1 MKKLATV
8 LALTAGCATS
18 QVDDGVFHIEGRST
32 VANVTHVVAASPTSG
47 KRVVAK
53 VGADG
58 RFDLPVEPGMQWIV
72 TLADWSK
79 VGKNMQVATLEA
91 AGLDAFVPQGPGVLD
106 FGDVAITGA
115 RAHGTVD
122 YLDLLESLGID
133 HDTATRMGR
142 TDDLA
147 LRYANPDIDND
158 GTIDGLQHGHDFR
171 LDIAGAFTLT
181 TEGRAVTMADLVA
194 GTFASPALRYT
205 GTTIRALVPRAMD
218 MNMASGTLMFE
229 QPFYG
234 SALGDITPMIPPG
247 TPIGAPEVKFGELGS
262 VPQIGVVAR
271 AGENAPS
278 GTYELAFDNGRLT
291 FSDVHVPSAATLDTG
306 KDYAVPFLRIRAAD
320 VSCTVDCSIA
330 AVELDWRQRTAEG
343 WQPASAPETARLDIV
358 AKLGGKTTALGAN
371 LDATTTTLAWRDMPV
386 GGTGILDS
394 ELAYVRTS
402 GICYV
407 SVRYGSELGMTMT
420 MSVANPA
427 CR

>member
-1 MKKLATV
+1 MKTLATV
-8 LALTAGCATS
+8 FALAAGCATS
-18 QVDDGVFHIEGRST
+18 QVDDGVFRIEGRST
-32 VANVTHVVAASPTSG
+32 ADNVTHVVAASPTTG

-53 VGADG
+53 VRADG
-58 RFDLPVEPGMQWIV
+58 RFELAVEPGLPWIV
-72 TLADWSK
+72 TLADWTK
-79 VGKNMQVATLEA
+79 VGKDMQVATLEA

-106 FGDVAITGA
+106 FGDVTIRGA

-122 YLDLLESLGID
+122 YLELIESLGVD

-158 GTIDGLQHGHDFR
+158 GTIDALQHGHDFR
-171 LDIAGAFTLT
+171 LDIAGTFTLT
-181 TEGRAVTMADLVA
+181 TEGRAVTMSDLVA
-194 GTFASPALRYT
+194 GTFANPSVRYG

-218 MNMASGTLMFE
+218 MNMASGALMFE

-234 SALGDITPMIPPG
+234 SALGDITPMVPPG
-247 TPIGAPEVKFGELGS
+247 TPIGAPEVKFGELGG

-271 AGENAPS
+271 AGQNPPS

-306 KDYAVPFLRIRAAD
+306 KDYVVPFVRIRATDA
-320 VSCTVDCSIA
+320 SCTVDCSVA
-330 AVELDWRQRTAEG
+330 AVELDWRALTPAG
-343 WQPASAPETARLDIV
+343 WQPASAPESARLDVV
-358 AKLGGKTTALGAN
+358 AKLGGKTAALGAN
-371 LDATTTTLAWRDMPV
+371 LDATTTSLAWRDMPV
-386 GGTGILDS
+386 DSAGILDS

-407 SVRYGSELGMTMT
+407 SVRYTSELGMTMT
-420 MSVANPA
+420 MAVANPA